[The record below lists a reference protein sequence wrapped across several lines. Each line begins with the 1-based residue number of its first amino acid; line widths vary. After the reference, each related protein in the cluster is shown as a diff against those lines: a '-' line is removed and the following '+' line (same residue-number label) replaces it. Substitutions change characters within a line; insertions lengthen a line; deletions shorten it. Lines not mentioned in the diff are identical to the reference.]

1 MIHRRDEFR
10 GAQATIDK
18 VHQLAKDGKINL
30 FTQYQM
36 ASVKGDKNLESIDIK
51 HDNNE
56 IKNLKT
62 DYVLGFFGLIMQ
74 LGPIAN
80 WGLNIDKKTI
90 EVDTEKFETNQKGIY
105 AVGDICNY
113 PGKLKLILSGFHEG
127 ALAAR
132 ACFKLARPNEKYRF
146 EFTTSSKTIKERL
159 GVKKVIELYSANT
172 PNGKKI
178 SIMLEEI
185 GYEYKVINIDLNK
198 GDQFKPEFKKISPFS
213 KIPVIIDQDNNKNIF
228 ESGAILMY
236 LAEQSGKFYDT
247 KDRLEINQWL
257 MAQMGYVGPML
268 GQHHQFHHYNPGKSQ
283 FGEERYFKISKR
295 IYEELDERLSKSR
308 FLAGENYTIAD
319 IGTFPWIARHEW
331 HDIGLKNYKNLT
343 RWYVEISEREAVKKG
358 FKFMNKDEVPP
369 KP

>member
-1 MIHRRDEFR
+1 
-10 GAQATIDK
+10 
-18 VHQLAKDGKINL
+18 
-30 FTQYQM
+30 
-36 ASVKGDKNLESIDIK
+36 
-51 HDNNE
+51 
-56 IKNLKT
+56 
-62 DYVLGFFGLIMQ
+62 
-74 LGPIAN
+74 
-80 WGLNIDKKTI
+80 
-90 EVDTEKFETNQKGIY
+90 
-105 AVGDICNY
+105 
-113 PGKLKLILSGFHEG
+113 
-127 ALAAR
+127 
-132 ACFKLARPNEKYRF
+132 
-146 EFTTSSKTIKERL
+146 
-159 GVKKVIELYSANT
+159 
-172 PNGKKI
+172 
-178 SIMLEEI
+178 MLEEI

-198 GDQFKPEFKKISPFS
+198 GDQFKPEFKKISPLS

-295 IYEELDERLSKSR
+295 IYEELEERLSKSR

-343 RWYVEISEREAVKKG
+343 KWYVEISEREAVKKG

>member
-1 MIHRRDEFR
+1 
-10 GAQATIDK
+10 
-18 VHQLAKDGKINL
+18 
-30 FTQYQM
+30 
-36 ASVKGDKNLESIDIK
+36 
-51 HDNNE
+51 
-56 IKNLKT
+56 
-62 DYVLGFFGLIMQ
+62 
-74 LGPIAN
+74 
-80 WGLNIDKKTI
+80 
-90 EVDTEKFETNQKGIY
+90 
-105 AVGDICNY
+105 
-113 PGKLKLILSGFHEG
+113 
-127 ALAAR
+127 
-132 ACFKLARPNEKYRF
+132 
-146 EFTTSSKTIKERL
+146 
-159 GVKKVIELYSANT
+159 
-172 PNGKKI
+172 
-178 SIMLEEI
+178 MLEEI
-185 GYEYKVINIDLNK
+185 GYEYNVINIDLNK
-198 GDQFKPEFKKISPFS
+198 GDQFKPEFKKISPLS

-247 KDRLEINQWL
+247 KDRLKINQWL

-295 IYEELDERLSKSR
+295 IYEELDERLSQSR